1 MLINFEVRNYK
12 TFNGSIGID
21 FSDVC
26 GYKFNQACITNN
38 VLSKVLIYGRNATG
52 KTNLGGAIQDIYYTL
67 FSLNNRRTALLNA
80 DTKGEEIFFSYKFK
94 FGDDVLKYEYSR
106 SEADRLLTESLFLNG
121 DIVYKYDFSKRIM
134 LDENLEILREG
145 PILYER
151 FIDSMTDELIN
162 LEDTTFLRWIYSN
175 ISLTNESHL
184 VSLMDYINRMQFV
197 SVQTDYFYKKD
208 NLIQKRFFEIIE
220 NKAELKKFEEFLNAM
235 GVECKLELKKL
246 PDGQH
251 ALYFKHNKLVPFF
264 ETASSG
270 TKSLVDLY
278 RKIFLT
284 EREPSFLYMDE
295 FDAFYHYEMSEKLLN
310 YMINNYPNTQIV
322 LTTHNTNLMSNKN
335 LRPDCLMILS
345 RDGRITSLTHATN
358 RELREGHNLE
368 KMYIAGEFQMYE

>member
-80 DTKGEEIFFSYKFK
+80 DTNGEEIFFSYKFK

-310 YMINNYPNTQIV
+310 YMIDNYPNTQIV

>member
-80 DTKGEEIFFSYKFK
+80 DTKGEEIFFSYTFK